1 MKRKLGACLLA
12 ALLCL
17 PMAAGALTAE
27 ERLADLDALC
37 AGLEAGHK
45 NLHAVVSREEF
56 AQKREEAAR
65 RIAGMDDAAFFYEL
79 RQLTAAIGDAH
90 TTLAYSD
97 SPYAHLRALPFAV
110 RQWQERWYLAMVDEP
125 NGQYLGWEVTAI
137 DGVPMAEVFTRAKGI
152 ISHENDVWAA
162 QQFSNTINFLEA
174 LQFLGVTDAQAQG
187 VTLALASRDGE
198 RESELF
204 LPGMSEQEIMAARIV
219 SLQAEATAA
228 TAPSGVYRAMG
239 LSERTLFLQYNA
251 CMEVPDLPMR
261 DFAQQVEALLVQ
273 NGYDTLLLDLRY
285 NAGGDSSVWWPLREV
300 LENVQARQGLTV
312 YTLIGAQTF
321 SSGIIDA
328 LESREY
334 LGATLVGA
342 STGGSVNGFG
352 ELKSFSLPN
361 SPVTVWYSTKYFEL
375 VPGYEGSSLMPDIP
389 VEETLE
395 DWLAGR
401 DSVVEA
407 VLELL

>member
-1 MKRKLGACLLA
+1 
-12 ALLCL
+12 
-17 PMAAGALTAE
+17 
-27 ERLADLDALC
+27 
-37 AGLEAGHK
+37 
-45 NLHAVVSREEF
+45 
-56 AQKREEAAR
+56 
-65 RIAGMDDAAFFYEL
+65 
-79 RQLTAAIGDAH
+79 
-90 TTLAYSD
+90 
-97 SPYAHLRALPFAV
+97 
-110 RQWQERWYLAMVDEP
+110 
-125 NGQYLGWEVTAI
+125 
-137 DGVPMAEVFTRAKGI
+137 MAEVFTRAKGI